1 MINQPQET
9 YHDAS
14 QWREFLLSL
23 SSIFTLAVGTGAF
36 LLLIVS
42 FLESVHM
49 PVNRIGL
56 VMSFFSGIQAVAVF
70 LIGKYYRGTHFRL
83 IVILAIVIQSLG
95 VFLLATLNTG
105 LLLWIAM
112 SLFGIGLGI
121 ILVVLYSSAIQR
133 RPKDVRPA
141 VSIGIYT
148 ALVAGGNA
156 VGAYLVGK
164 VIDQYGYSAAFVF
177 SGVFIIAAVFL
188 VAFMGDKAVLPP
200 MAEEPKIEDEV
211 LADEKNQKLPL
222 WKFGIAM
229 ALIMSALMSVFDTL
243 LPIYGMRA
251 GMAMATVGAIAG
263 FKMFMAAASRPLT
276 GFMLNKMAPNRVSNI
291 SILGMIVFIILFPFS
306 GMGTLAFI
314 VAGLFG
320 TSFGGVRVAS
330 LTSAIEGHTQSPAIT
345 RRVSHYRLSMTFGQ
359 IGGPYLAGLAAS
371 MMIVSNAFILMGV
384 LFFVLFLI
392 TLLVF
397 QQIKPRQYFLRS
409 RKMDT
414 TELL

>member
-1 MINQPQET
+1 
-9 YHDAS
+9 
-14 QWREFLLSL
+14 
-23 SSIFTLAVGTGAF
+23 
-36 LLLIVS
+36 
-42 FLESVHM
+42 M

-56 VMSFFSGIQAVAVF
+56 VMSFFSGIQAVSVF
-70 LIGKYYRGTHFRL
+70 LIGKYYRGNHFRL
-83 IVILAIVIQSLG
+83 IVILAIVIQSSG
-95 VFLLATLNTG
+95 VFLLAKLNTG

-121 ILVVLYSSAIQR
+121 ILVVLYASAIQR

-164 VIDQYGYSAAFVF
+164 VIDQYGYSTAFVF
-177 SGVFIIAAVFL
+177 SGVFIISAVFL
-188 VAFMGDKAVLPP
+188 VAFMGDKAVLAP
-200 MAEEPKIEDEV
+200 MAQEPKHEDEV
-211 LADEKNQKLPL
+211 LTEEKNQKLPL
-222 WKFGIAM
+222 WKLGIAM
-229 ALIMSALMSVFDTL
+229 ALIMSAMMSVFDTL

-276 GFMLNKMAPNRVSNI
+276 GFMLNKMAPNKVSNI
-291 SILGMIVFIILFPFS
+291 GIMGMIIFAILFPFS
-306 GMGTLAFI
+306 GMGTLAYI

-330 LTSAIEGHTQSPAIT
+330 LTSAIEGQTQSPVIT
-345 RRVSHYRLSMTFGQ
+345 SRLSHYRLSMTFGQ

-371 MMIVSNAFILMGV
+371 IMIISNAFILLGV
-384 LFFVLFLI
+384 VFFVLFLI

-397 QQIKPRQYFLRS
+397 QQIKPRKYFLRT
-409 RKMDT
+409 RKLDI
-414 TELL
+414 TELN